1 MENNTKS
8 IKVLTARLYGLMESE
23 GYTASTTRDMKFILD
38 TLASY
43 MNRYSL
49 VVYTP
54 EIGDRFVAYCDNDLH
69 ICASRIS
76 RAKNIIGKLNRLLQG
91 LDGRSALIPD
101 GHKKIILPDG
111 LMKSL
116 ADYLA
121 YCANEGNRS
130 STIERKHIECGYFLK
145 NLAELGCTEVRDMTG
160 ENVQAAFLAIGVTRY
175 WQRIR
180 QYLRFLFENDLLE
193 WDFSGLVHHCR
204 FPMPQPT
211 VYSVEEISCLEKS
224 FDLSSQNGIRNYAI
238 TLFMTRYG
246 IRACDV
252 AALTFENVDFANNRL
267 RFTQQKTN
275 EPWEGE
281 LLPEVKAALQNY
293 IENVRPD
300 LKGCSKIFI
309 TLSVPYAPI
318 AGLHINVMIGQQF
331 QNAKINISGKR
342 HGSRAL
348 RSSIA
353 SNMINDGV
361 PTEIIRNILGHET
374 EYALKHYARIDM
386 EGMRL
391 CALSVP
397 EPTGVFAR
405 MMSGKRVTS
414 HV

>member
-1 MENNTKS
+1 MENTKS
-8 IKVLTARLYGLMESE
+8 IKILSARIYELIESA

-38 TLASY
+38 TLVTY
-43 MNRYSL
+43 MDSRSL
-49 VVYTP
+49 VEYTP
-54 EIGDRFVAYCDNDLH
+54 EIGERFVAYCDNDLH

-76 RAKNIIGKLNRLLQG
+76 RAKNIIGKLNRLIQG

-101 GHKKIILPDG
+101 GHKKINLPDG

-116 ADYLA
+116 NDYLC
-121 YCANEGNRS
+121 YCADEGNRS
-130 STIERKHIECGYFLK
+130 STIVHKQKECGYFLK
-145 NLAELGCTEVRDMTG
+145 NLAELGCKEVRDMTG
-160 ENVQAAFLAIGVTRY
+160 ENVQAAFLATGVTRY

-180 QYLRFLFENDLLE
+180 QYLRFLYERNLLE
-193 WDFSGLVHHCR
+193 CDFTGLVHHCR

-211 VYSVEEISCLEKS
+211 VYSVDEISRLENS
-224 FDLSSQNGIRNYAI
+224 FDLSSPNGIRNYAI

-252 AALTFENVDFANNRL
+252 AALTFDDVDFANNRL

-275 EPWEGE
+275 ESWEGE

-293 IENVRPD
+293 IENVRPN
-300 LKGCSKIFI
+300 LKNCSKIFM

-318 AGLHINVMIGQQF
+318 AGNHINTMIGQQF

-361 PTEIIRNILGHET
+361 PTEVIRNILGHET

-386 EGMRL
+386 ESMRL

-397 EPTGVFAR
+397 EPTGIFAR
-405 MMSGKRVTS
+405 MMSGKRVIS